1 MKKILAAILLVFGLL
16 TLFLSSSI
24 IFDWFEIRKKEG
36 NFVWIVVW
44 ANFVA
49 SFLYLLS
56 SYGFYRS
63 LKWTSTVLTIS
74 FLILTAGL
82 VGLFVHIDAGGIYE
96 KKTVGAMFFR
106 SSITLVIAILAY
118 FTINKKRK

>member
-1 MKKILAAILLVFGLL
+1 MKKILAAILLGFGLL
-16 TLFLSSSI
+16 TLFLSSSV

-44 ANFVA
+44 SNFVA
-49 SFLYLLS
+49 SLLYLVA

-63 LKWTSTVLTIS
+63 LKWTTTLLMIS
-74 FLILTAGL
+74 YLILTLGL

-96 KKTVGAMFFR
+96 KKTIGAMFFR

>member
-1 MKKILAAILLVFGLL
+1 
-16 TLFLSSSI
+16 
-24 IFDWFEIRKKEG
+24 
-36 NFVWIVVW
+36 VWIVVW

-49 SFLYLLS
+49 SFLYLLAS
-56 SYGFYRS
+56 FGFYRS
-63 LKWTSTVLTIS
+63 LKWTTAALMIS